1 MSRRKPLAALAAV
14 TATLALAVPTASASA
29 ATTAPAVHTA
39 SIGVGGPLVSGS
51 LPCQI
56 LIGQL
61 RFAALSGNTVWAN
74 VLSNVFVY
82 SGCGGAAI

>member
-1 MSRRKPLAALAAV
+1 MSQRKPLAALAAV
-14 TATLALAVPTASASA
+14 TAALALVVPAASASA
-29 ATTAPAVHTA
+29 ATTAPAVRTA
-39 SIGVGGPLVSGS
+39 AVGVGGPLVAGS

-56 LIGQL
+56 LVGQI
-61 RFAALSGNTVWAN
+61 RFAALSGNTVWEN